1 MRRVVLTF
9 AALVLAA
16 GFANAQMMGSGA
28 GGNGGP
34 GGYDGMMGGG
44 YGGYGG
50 MMGGGWWASPP
61 PTDAKTLTLDQAVQT
76 VNQFL
81 KGDGNP
87 DLEIAEVMDF
97 EYNFYAQVKEKST
110 GIHAFEL
117 LINKVTGEI
126 VPEPGPNMMWNS
138 KYGSMGYGM
147 MGGGMMGGPG
157 LGWGGPGGYRAWQ
170 NPSKEMTVT
179 SEQARKYGQQFLDAR
194 LPGTTVAKDADVF
207 YGYYTIH
214 VMKDSKIYG
223 MLSVNGY
230 TGWVWY
236 HSWHGAYISM
246 KGFGEQ

>member
-138 KYGSMGYGM
+138 KYGSNGVRDDGRWND
-147 MGGGMMGGPG
+147 GRPRSG
-157 LGWGGPGGYRAWQ
+157 LGRTRGIPRVAESIKGNDGY
-170 NPSKEMTVT
+170 
-179 SEQARKYGQQFLDAR
+179 L
-194 LPGTTVAKDADVF
+194 
-207 YGYYTIH
+207 
-214 VMKDSKIYG
+214 
-223 MLSVNGY
+223 
-230 TGWVWY
+230 
-236 HSWHGAYISM
+236 
-246 KGFGEQ
+246 